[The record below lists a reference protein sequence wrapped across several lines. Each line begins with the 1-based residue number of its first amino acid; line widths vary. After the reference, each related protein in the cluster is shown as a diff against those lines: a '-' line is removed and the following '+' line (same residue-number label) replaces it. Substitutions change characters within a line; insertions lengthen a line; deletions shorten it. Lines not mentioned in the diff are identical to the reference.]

1 MNNQK
6 VVNTAEKVGLKKY
19 GFCGNHEQMQQ
30 LVHDLNECICEHDKI
45 TCFDQIKDYLVE
57 NKVSEDKNFKFIPT
71 SLKSVEGQSIS
82 FRFSRYNG
90 TFWSNLTILVDGKKE
105 QQTMFDLF
113 YCGDDVFQAS
123 FLEEVESLS
132 GVNMRDFYQVN
143 SVIDSSDIQRKGK
156 FQIVSTSLK
165 DKNGN
170 PLFFWGRYSN
180 GSYVDLEV
188 GLKEDFDKCRTIFTH
203 PYIGK
208 LLFEDN
214 HELEKFLDKLVH
226 MALPEPWEFHNDK
239 VKYSIL
245 RSYLQFTFF
254 KLEKEDE
261 IVQDNDK
268 KKIQEGKSEN
278 VTMIAFNANLLSRH
292 FEDIYIAGEK
302 DGYKKHI
309 FLKNPQIATKRNL
322 ANFGISVDK
331 LVPPIYFEKVED
343 LLFHSE
349 WDIELDNYEKMEHV
363 LKRKDDRMM
372 ADITVNEL
380 KTAIEFAKRL
390 AQRNYKFIVPM
401 YHPKENR
408 VQLLMPLYKTE
419 YTEQPI
425 GALILT
431 PDNKIKFYVPE
442 TILTLHDAYQDAR
455 LVVRPDNAWLN
466 PDKMSPSQ
474 NDDI

>member
-1 MNNQK
+1 M
-6 VVNTAEKVGLKKY
+6 EY
-19 GFCGNHEQMQQ
+19 
-30 LVHDLNECICEHDKI
+30 I
-45 TCFDQIKDYLVE
+45 
-57 NKVSEDKNFKFIPT
+57 FI
-71 SLKSVEGQSIS
+71 
-82 FRFSRYNG
+82 
-90 TFWSNLTILVDGKKE
+90 D
-105 QQTMFDLF
+105 
-113 YCGDDVFQAS
+113 CGDDVFQAS

-278 VTMIAFNANLLSRH
+278 VMGKILKQYNRSDIIIADKSPLVFMHTKDDVKRI
-292 FEDIYIAGEK
+292 FEQQ
-302 DGYKKHI
+302 
-309 FLKNPQIATKRNL
+309 LK
-322 ANFGISVDK
+322 
-331 LVPPIYFEKVED
+331 EKVGV
-343 LLFHSE
+343 FC
-349 WDIELDNYEKMEHV
+349 
-363 LKRKDDRMM
+363 RK
-372 ADITVNEL
+372 
-380 KTAIEFAKRL
+380 
-390 AQRNYKFIVPM
+390 
-401 YHPKENR
+401 
-408 VQLLMPLYKTE
+408 
-419 YTEQPI
+419 
-425 GALILT
+425 
-431 PDNKIKFYVPE
+431 NKNVKCKIIY
-442 TILTLHDAYQDAR
+442 
-455 LVVRPDNAWLN
+455 
-466 PDKMSPSQ
+466 
-474 NDDI
+474 